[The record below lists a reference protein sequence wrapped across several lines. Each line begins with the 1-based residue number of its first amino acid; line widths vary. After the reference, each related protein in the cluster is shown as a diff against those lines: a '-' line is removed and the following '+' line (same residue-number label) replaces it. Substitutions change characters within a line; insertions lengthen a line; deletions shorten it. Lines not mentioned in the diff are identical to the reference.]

1 MMEKT
6 SLSSFPTPLGMRS
19 DKAKEIMK
27 LPGMEE
33 ARIKIAMARG
43 RDQIMLIDNFKSM
56 QQYRAKVTKTAR
68 VISYVAKAVDEDGM
82 ELYAAS
88 EIAKKPRIC
97 KTSSQIE
104 KAIARM
110 PTVDG
115 TCNMRG
121 CLDTI
126 LDRVLVGRKVKPT
139 SIYVY
144 TDGVWEPGVDQ
155 VKFSIKRAID
165 YLIKCGQPSSTLMFQ
180 FVQFGS
186 DTEGTGRLKF
196 LDNKCIREVETESYD
211 IVDTKHCDDHVP
223 NIVIGSFSRYDDE
236 VGSSEEGQ
244 LRI

>member
-1 MMEKT
+1 
-6 SLSSFPTPLGMRS
+6 
-19 DKAKEIMK
+19 
-27 LPGMEE
+27 
-33 ARIKIAMARG
+33 
-43 RDQIMLIDNFKSM
+43 MLIDNFKSM
-56 QQYRAKVTKTAR
+56 RQYMKKVEETAR
-68 VISYVAKAVDEDGM
+68 VISYVAKAVDKDGM

-88 EIAKKPRIC
+88 EIAKKPQKC
-97 KTSSQIE
+97 KNSSQIE
-104 KAIARM
+104 KAITKM

-139 SIYVY
+139 SIYIY
-144 TDGVWEPGVDQ
+144 TDGVWEPGADQ

-196 LDNKCIREVETESYD
+196 LDNKCVREVETES
-211 IVDTKHCDDHVP
+211 
-223 NIVIGSFSRYDDE
+223 
-236 VGSSEEGQ
+236 
-244 LRI
+244 